1 MVGLYVVVSL
11 FILPCNRDGIR
22 VSAVLGS
29 ALLAFLLYYGKELF
43 LQNLMSGVVIAVMS
57 LTLVPFL
64 WKKYLRCV
72 YVICSGYF
80 FLLFPSPKIST
91 KKEVESNLTTVVDE

>member
-64 WKKYLRCV
+64 WKKCLCWV
-72 YVICSGYF
+72 CVICSGYF
-80 FLLFPSPKIST
+80 FLLFPSPRIST
-91 KKEVESNLTTVVDE
+91 KKEVESILTTVVDE